1 MEHGI
6 LNQEYSHMLANRI
19 DHYMGIQHQE
29 TINRIIAEEQMS
41 FVKTFNL
48 IPFKDGNMWCV
59 LLGENLQEGISGF
72 GETPL
77 MAVLDFNKN
86 FRTEKI
92 SKP

>member
-1 MEHGI
+1 METGI
-6 LNQEYSHMLANRI
+6 LNQEYSHMLANSI

-29 TINRIIAEEQMS
+29 TLNRIIAEEQMT
-41 FVKTFNL
+41 FVKTYNL

-59 LLGENLQEGISGF
+59 LLGENIQEGVSGF

-77 MAVLDFNKN
+77 NAIIDFNKN

-92 SKP
+92 TRQ